1 MISRRQMTRIIASGF
16 CLPLAPINLAKAAI
30 TTGRRL
36 VLVELSGANDGLNTV
51 VPHSDERYRALRP
64 NIALSGREVI
74 DIGKN
79 LGLHDG
85 LRALDEAWQTGEMA
99 IVQGLGYP
107 EQNRSHFQSI
117 ALWETGGDGT
127 RQGRS
132 GWLTEDIEAG
142 FDAAALDAH
151 GISLDGGMG
160 VFVSSDGMWLSMT
173 SMHQLMNLE
182 RMNARSRAESR
193 NNPAM
198 ELLLDRANSLNQ
210 SIDRITKRITKR
222 RPTDFQMP
230 HGDLSQQLA
239 MALRLIDA
247 EVEAPVLKVRLDG
260 FDTHDYQLCQHR
272 NLLTQLGDG
281 LAAFRRGLRRI
292 NQWDNT
298 LIMTYS
304 EFGRRAEENA
314 SMGTDHGA
322 AAPHFLLGGQVRGGL
337 WGTVP
342 NLGALN
348 AGDLAHTLDY
358 RSVYN
363 TILSDW
369 FGLSE
374 NRFDTFRSDE
384 LSTLL
389 A

>member
-16 CLPLAPINLAKAAI
+16 CLPLAPLSLAKAMN

-51 VPHSDERYRALRP
+51 APYKDDRYRALRP
-64 NIALSGREVI
+64 NIALSEHDVI
-74 DIGKN
+74 DIGYD
-79 LGLHDG
+79 LGLHNG
-85 LRALDEAWQTGEMA
+85 LRALEDAWNAGEMA

-151 GISLDGGMG
+151 GISLDGGLG
-160 VFVSSDGMWLSMT
+160 VFISGDGMWLSMT

-182 RMNARSRAESR
+182 RMNAESR
-193 NNPAM
+193 GKVSGNPAM

-210 SIDRITKRITKR
+210 SVGRITERITKR

-230 HGDLSQQLA
+230 YGDLAQQFA
-239 MALRLIDA
+239 IALRLIDA
-247 EVEAPVLKVRLDG
+247 GVEAPVLKVRLDG
-260 FDTHDYQLCQHR
+260 FDTHDYQIWQHQ
-272 NLLTQLGDG
+272 NLLEQLGDG

-292 NQWDNT
+292 GQWDNT

-322 AAPHFLLGGQVRGGL
+322 AAPHFLLGGQVSGGL
-337 WGTVP
+337 WGSSP
-342 NLGALN
+342 SLGNLN
-348 AGDLAHTLDY
+348 AGDVVHTMDY

-363 TILSDW
+363 AVLSDW
-369 FGLSE
+369 FGLSQ
-374 NRFDTFRSDE
+374 NRFDGFRSDE
-384 LSTLL
+384 LTGLVV
-389 A
+389 

>member
-230 HGDLSQQLA
+230 HGDLSQQFA

-260 FDTHDYQLCQHR
+260 FDTHDYQLWQHR

>member
-16 CLPLAPINLAKAAI
+16 CLPLAPLSLAEAAVR
-30 TTGRRL
+30 TGRRL

-51 VPHSDERYRALRP
+51 VPYRDDRYRALRP
-64 NIALSGREVI
+64 NIALSGQEI
-74 DIGKN
+74 LEIG
-79 LGLHDG
+79 GDMALHDG
-85 LRALDEAWQTGEMA
+85 LRALDEAWQAGEMA

-142 FDAAALDAH
+142 FDATALDAH

-160 VFVSSDGMWLSMT
+160 VFASSDGMWLSMT
-173 SMHQLMNLE
+173 SMHQLMSLE
-182 RMNARSRAESR
+182 RMNAQSRAESGG
-193 NNPAM
+193 NPAM

-210 SIDRITKRITKR
+210 SIERITERIATR
-222 RPTDFQMP
+222 GHTDFRMP
-230 HGDLSQQLA
+230 YGELSQQFA
-239 MALRLIDA
+239 IALRLIDA
-247 EVEAPVLKVRLDG
+247 GVEAPVLKVRLDG
-260 FDTHDYQLCQHR
+260 FDTHDYQLWQHR

-281 LAAFRRGLRRI
+281 LAAFRRGLRQI
-292 NQWDNT
+292 GQWDNT

-322 AAPHFLLGGQVRGGL
+322 AAPHFLLGGQVSGGL
-337 WGTVP
+337 WGTAP

-348 AGDLAHTLDY
+348 AGDLVHTLDY
-358 RSVYN
+358 RSVYHAV
-363 TILSDW
+363 LADW
-369 FGLSE
+369 FGLPR
-374 NRFDTFRSDE
+374 NRFDTFQSDE
-384 LSTLL
+384 LSSLF

>member
-16 CLPLAPINLAKAAI
+16 CLPLAPMSLAKAAI

-51 VPHSDERYRALRP
+51 VPHRDERYRALRP

-182 RMNARSRAESR
+182 RINARSRAESR

-230 HGDLSQQLA
+230 HGDLSQQFA

-260 FDTHDYQLCQHR
+260 FDTHDYQLWQHR